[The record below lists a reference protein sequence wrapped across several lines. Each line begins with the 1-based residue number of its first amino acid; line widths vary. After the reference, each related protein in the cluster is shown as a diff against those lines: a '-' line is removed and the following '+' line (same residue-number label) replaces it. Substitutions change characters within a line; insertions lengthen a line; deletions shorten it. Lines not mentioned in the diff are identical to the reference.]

1 MPTRMDR
8 YRAENLDS
16 EEEKVSRI
24 TKNEELY
31 KNIYADRQYSNI
43 EGIASISKSNEIDID
58 KLKEMLRRKEEREER
73 KYRTAKI
80 EPVQK
85 LEDEIEKQRDYD
97 INEAIDKAKKENHED
112 NRYRSLKSVDL
123 EFLKSLDLQDLRD
136 LKENEEVKEELTEL
150 IHTITNTKALNK
162 LGDKELSLEM
172 LSELKPTGN
181 TVMDTRG
188 DLKEAIEREKKDKEE
203 KKIEETAFFTTNNLF
218 KKEDFE
224 SLGEIHDSIKE
235 NNKTIKIL
243 MFVLGAFALIL
254 ATYLIVNLWKG

>member
-8 YRAENLDS
+8 YRTENLDS
-16 EEEKVSRI
+16 EEEVSRI

-73 KYRTAKI
+73 KYRTA
-80 EPVQK
+80 EVVPVQK
-85 LEDEIEKQRDYD
+85 LEDEFEKQRAYD

-123 EFLKSLDLQDLRD
+123 EFLKSLNLNDLREIKD
-136 LKENEEVKEELTEL
+136 NDEIKEELAEL
-150 IHTITNTKALNK
+150 IHTITSTKALNK

-188 DLKEAIEREKKDKEE
+188 DLKEAIKREKINQEE
-203 KKIEETAFFTTNNLF
+203 KKTEETAFFTTNNLF

-235 NNKTIKIL
+235 NNKTIRIL
-243 MFVLGAFALIL
+243 MFILGAFAFIL
-254 ATYLIVNLWKG
+254 AIYLIVKLWKG